1 MSKTG
6 RPQKYPNRNAAKER
20 EELIKTAVELFGEP
34 YDDRELRDP
43 EAPSINMVAEEMGTT
58 GLRVRK
64 MLITAGYY
72 STATS
77 REVQKMHEVGATYE
91 KIMKALGISRASV
104 NGYLPFNKG
113 VYKLAEPTIYSE
125 QSTRYRNRKSAI
137 ARLRESIG
145 TEDELDCLWN
155 AVIAFEN
162 YPFHTIGRNGEE
174 RIKFSYCVCRNKAGH
189 MRNEIKISTK
199 EKTVARATVEYG
211 YKKAIEVQQKEGYV
225 GGSKRISTPGA
236 SSYLYPIFI
245 RLGIITTQKAVQA

>member
-1 MSKTG
+1 
-6 RPQKYPNRNAAKER
+6 
-20 EELIKTAVELFGEP
+20 
-34 YDDRELRDP
+34 
-43 EAPSINMVAEEMGTT
+43 
-58 GLRVRK
+58 
-64 MLITAGYY
+64 
-72 STATS
+72 
-77 REVQKMHEVGATYE
+77 
-91 KIMKALGISRASV
+91 MKALGISRASV

-113 VYKLAEPTIYSE
+113 VYKLADPTIYSE
-125 QSTRYRNRKSAI
+125 QSTRYRNRKGAI

-189 MRNEIKISTK
+189 MKNEIKISTK

-225 GGSKRISTPGA
+225 GGSKLISTPGA

-245 RLGIITTQKAVQA
+245 RLISLLISMVRKNTAHSTTHYPLLKNSNTEQERMLPVR